1 MKFFETL
8 SEEELTHLEEAIPQI
23 AVLIA
28 GADGNIDAEEKA
40 WANKLTEIRTYA
52 GDKVLHDFYQ
62 DIHMNFLIKFNDLL
76 KTLPTDTA
84 QRQEMLSANLA
95 QLNAVLAKLDPRVA
109 YHLYDSYLSFAKS
122 IAEATGGFLRF
133 STISKAEKDWIG
145 LPMITPIAEPA
156 KDELADETSEES

>member
-8 SEEELTHLEEAIPQI
+8 SQEELVHLEDAIPQI

-28 GADGNIDAEEKA
+28 GADGTVDAEEKA
-40 WANKLTEIRTYA
+40 WADKLTEIRTYA

-62 DIHMNFLIKFNDLL
+62 DIHANFIIKFNDLL
-76 KTLPTDTA
+76 KTLPTDTT

-95 QLNAVLAKLDPRVA
+95 QLNSVLAKLDPRVA
-109 YHLYDSYLSFAKS
+109 YHLYASYLSFAKS

-133 STISKAEKDWIG
+133 ATISKAEKDWIS
-145 LPMITPIAEPA
+145 LPMITPIAEPE
-156 KDELADETSEES
+156 KDELEAETAEE